1 MPRNY
6 SKYTKKIHRNKK
18 GGSIRKLHSNMRQ
31 RNAVAEYEA
40 MRKRTPSQRDFADR
54 KRKGDLLTKE
64 TARPLLG
71 EMREMEQFKRMNKT
85 QQINLLSYFMPKDI
99 AKAEVG
105 YWNKHVHKVDNSQ
118 LWAELNKTAFMC
130 ESINHLNLLQKDRW
144 VAKLVKSSMKSKS
157 KRTMSPP
164 NTPPTSPMINR
175 SSSEIPS
182 DLFKPSK
189 PRSKIPSGLFNVE
202 SGALGRNPKK
212 TKRKKKGRKKTPQR
226 FY

>member
-1 MPRNY
+1 MSRNY
-6 SKYTKKIHRNKK
+6 SKYTKKIRRNKK
-18 GGSIRKLHSNMRQ
+18 GDSDDRATKEVDRYYKQPEFDNMAYHLGKTNMLPMVR
-31 RNAVAEYEA
+31 
-40 MRKRTPSQRDFADR
+40 
-54 KRKGDLLTKE
+54 LTKE

-85 QQINLLSYFMPKDI
+85 QQIKLLSYFMPKDI
-99 AKAEVG
+99 AKAEVV

-118 LWAELNKTAFMC
+118 LWTELNKTAFMC
-130 ESINHLNLLQKDRW
+130 DSINHLNLLQKDRW
-144 VAKLVKSSMKSKS
+144 VAKLVKSTVKSKS